1 MRRALDEPERLECR
15 GGPARPVAAVHLGA
29 TSITGACAHGSGCHP
44 ATTTRQLRH
53 STAYDNLIRDVVGH
67 ACTAAGAAASNL
79 EHVVVG
85 VSYASLHRSHMFRRI
100 PTGPYWQDAIA
111 TGLEFQLATRVSV
124 ASAIEL
130 AALAESRHG
139 SATVDRRFVLV
150 QAGAYVEAG
159 LFYDGRLRTGGIV
172 GGPGH
177 PRTVLARLQQAVIP
191 LLRSSKAR
199 LVVIGGI
206 NRRRGP
212 GLCADL
218 RAALVE
224 NGVGR
229 SEVVPTGLVGDPVI
243 AGALHV
249 AASGRRARDE
259 ERVSA
264 GPLLP
269 S

>member
-15 GGPARPVAAVHLGA
+15 SGPARPVAAVHLGA
-29 TSITGACAHGSGCHP
+29 TSITGVCAHGSGCHP

-111 TGLEFQLATRVSV
+111 TGLEFQLATRVNA

-130 AALAESRHG
+130 AALAESQYGLAEVGR
-139 SATVDRRFVLV
+139 DFVLV
-150 QAGAYVEAG
+150 QAGGYVEVG
-159 LFYDGRLRTGGIV
+159 LFADARLRTGGIV

-177 PRTVLARLQQAVIP
+177 PRGVRERLQLAVIP
-191 LLRSSKAR
+191 LLRLSRAR
-199 LVVIGGI
+199 LVVIGGG
-206 NRRRGP
+206 NRQRIP
-212 GLCADL
+212 ALCAAL
-218 RAALVE
+218 RAALIE
-224 NGVGR
+224 NGLGR
-229 SEVVPTGLVGDPVI
+229 SAVVPSGVVGDPV
-243 AGALHV
+243 V
-249 AASGRRARDE
+249 ATGRWADHI
-259 ERVSA
+259 
-264 GPLLP
+264 
-269 S
+269 